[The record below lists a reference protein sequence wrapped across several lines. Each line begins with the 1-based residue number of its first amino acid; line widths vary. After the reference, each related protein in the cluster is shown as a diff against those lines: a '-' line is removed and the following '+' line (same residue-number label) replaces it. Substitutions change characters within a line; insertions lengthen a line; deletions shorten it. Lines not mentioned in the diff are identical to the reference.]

1 MRRQSPHAIAAA
13 LVIGALGGTHANAQD
28 IGTSRDAASVF
39 TRALPASDLSDKRAG
54 DSTQV
59 FNQVDVTGSA
69 DNISVHNSPTGSNM
83 IGGGSFAGAA
93 GVPIVI
99 QNSGNGVLI
108 QNATIINMTLK
119 P

>member
-1 MRRQSPHAIAAA
+1 MRRHSPQAWLIA
-13 LVIGALGGTHANAQD
+13 LALGACTNVLAQQPA
-28 IGTSRDAASVF
+28 SEPDAAQVF
-39 TRALPASDLSDKRAG
+39 TRALSAGDLGARRAG

-59 FNQVDVTGSA
+59 FNQIDVTGSA

-99 QNSGNGVLI
+99 QNTGNGVLI

>member
-1 MRRQSPHAIAAA
+1 MRRHSPYAVAVA
-13 LVIGALGGTHANAQD
+13 LAIGACTNVLAQQ
-28 IGTSRDAASVF
+28 AASEADATQVF
-39 TRALPASDLSDKRAG
+39 TRALPAGDLGHARAG

-59 FNQVDVTGSA
+59 FNHIDVTGSA

-99 QNSGNGVLI
+99 QNTGNGVLI